1 LEGAER
7 LQSELSGKFEIRI
20 RKNFFRFSQKFVIN
34 ILHSLAFPKIFN
46 FLVTE
51 KSRLQLEFDGLSQ
64 ENATVSVPDETK
76 PEVEVE
82 TYSRIGH
89 IVPI

>member
-1 LEGAER
+1 MGNLKYG
-7 LQSELSGKFEIRI
+7 FE
-20 RKNFFRFSQKFVIN
+20 KKFFRFSQKFVIN
-34 ILHSLAFPKIFN
+34 ILHSLVFPKIFN
-46 FLVTE
+46 FSVTE
-51 KSRLQLEFDGLSQ
+51 KSRLQIEFDRLSQ

>member
-7 LQSELSGKFEIRI
+7 RESELSGKFEIRI
-20 RKNFFRFSQKFVIN
+20 RKNLFRFSQKFIIN
-34 ILHSLAFPKIFN
+34 ILHSLVFPKIFN

-51 KSRLQLEFDGLSQ
+51 KSRLQMEFDRLSQ
-64 ENATVSVPDETK
+64 KNATVSVSDETK